1 LENQQADGLW
11 RDPIYTGTGFP
22 RMFYL
27 QYHGYQAYFP
37 LLALARWRNLNV
49 SGERTV
55 KYAV

>member
-1 LENQQADGLW
+1 
-11 RDPIYTGTGFP
+11 
-22 RMFYL
+22 MFYL